1 MLKFAIIG
9 AGAGGQ
15 SMAAILTDKG
25 YTTRLYDIDK
35 EKIHRLQELDT
46 IKVTGVIECEAKPAV
61 ITDSIEEVMTDV
73 DVVMIVS
80 TTDAHGSIAA
90 QIKPYLKDGQIVML
104 NPGHC
109 GGALEIANVLRDENG
124 CGIACSRRQNSM
136 PSYTFVSTGFGCT
149 PPIKQYSIPASC
161 KDCFTLSSK
170 PLRTTEPPP
179 YTIITFRA
187 PCFRASAP
195 TCISVALPNT
205 NSVGL

>member
-109 GGALEIANVLRDENG
+109 GGALEIANVLRGENG
-124 CGIACSRRQNSM
+124 CGKELIIAEAGDLMYGCR
-136 PSYTFVSTGFGCT
+136 SYEIGNIQRC
-149 PPIKQYSIPASC
+149 
-161 KDCFTLSSK
+161 
-170 PLRTTEPPP
+170 
-179 YTIITFRA
+179 
-187 PCFRASAP
+187 
-195 TCISVALPNT
+195 LP
-205 NSVGL
+205 VM

>member
-73 DVVMIVS
+73 DI
-80 TTDAHGSIAA
+80 
-90 QIKPYLKDGQIVML
+90 
-104 NPGHC
+104 
-109 GGALEIANVLRDENG
+109 
-124 CGIACSRRQNSM
+124 
-136 PSYTFVSTGFGCT
+136 
-149 PPIKQYSIPASC
+149 
-161 KDCFTLSSK
+161 LSA
-170 PLRTTEPPP
+170 
-179 YTIITFRA
+179 YI
-187 PCFRASAP
+187 
-195 TCISVALPNT
+195 NT
-205 NSVGL
+205 NLGGNVGADYGDPHGQGRITVK

>member
-90 QIKPYLKDGQIVML
+90 QIKPFL
-104 NPGHC
+104 
-109 GGALEIANVLRDENG
+109 
-124 CGIACSRRQNSM
+124 
-136 PSYTFVSTGFGCT
+136 
-149 PPIKQYSIPASC
+149 
-161 KDCFTLSSK
+161 
-170 PLRTTEPPP
+170 
-179 YTIITFRA
+179 
-187 PCFRASAP
+187 
-195 TCISVALPNT
+195 
-205 NSVGL
+205 